1 MTQVYH
7 EITGITIPVC
17 MVAIGQLVLCIATF
31 AELTT
36 RVLKYTIYNNFRAC
50 NLTGPDIQA

>member
-1 MTQVYH
+1 MTQVHY
-7 EITGITIPVC
+7 EITGITISVS
-17 MVAIGQLVLCIATF
+17 MIATGQLMLWIATF